1 MAKPDHTSAAHD
13 DARIPTNPLSRP
25 YWTLAEADLDQQ
37 DAATLA
43 GLTTAIR
50 ALARVLTNSEAFRDL
65 HTNSQS
71 DTIEPGCC
79 PLDAPTTE
87 GLFAALYFLS
97 EQAERLSQLPAPRL
111 TLLHPSDVPY

>member
-1 MAKPDHTSAAHD
+1 MAKPDHTAVAPD

-25 YWTLAEADLDQQ
+25 YWTLTDADLDQQ

-43 GLTTAIR
+43 GLATAIR

-71 DTIEPGCC
+71 DTIEPGCR

-97 EQAERLSQLPAPRL
+97 EQAEALSQLPARPPPRRFR
-111 TLLHPSDVPY
+111 

>member
-1 MAKPDHTSAAHD
+1 MAKPDHTAVAPH

-25 YWTLAEADLDQQ
+25 YWTLAEADFGQH

-43 GLTTAIR
+43 GLTTAIH

-65 HTNSQS
+65 HASSQS
-71 DTIEPGCC
+71 DTIEPGCS

-97 EQAERLSQLPAPRL
+97 EQAEQLSQLPLP
-111 TLLHPSDVPY
+111 TPVHSNDVPY

>member
-1 MAKPDHTSAAHD
+1 MAKSDHTAVAHD

-25 YWTLAEADLDQQ
+25 YWTLAEADFGQH
-37 DAATLA
+37 DAAALA

-50 ALARVLTNSEAFRDL
+50 ALTRVLTNSEAFRDL
-65 HTNSQS
+65 HTHSQS

-97 EQAERLSQLPAPRL
+97 EQAERLSQLPLP
-111 TLLHPSDVPY
+111 TPLHPSDVPY